1 MEGTI
6 VLGLRQLFRSRP
18 EKAAGRR
25 LYAAAVA
32 QARHPDFYA
41 EWGVPD
47 TPTGR
52 FDLIV
57 LHVFLVMHRLKGDTG
72 GRPLAQSLCD
82 AVVED
87 MDRNL
92 REMGIG
98 DLSVGKKV
106 KRLMEGFYGRLGA
119 YEEALQAGDG
129 MLISVLGRN
138 LYGAAVPADA
148 QLRAMARYVK
158 QAAEALVRQPIE
170 QLSGGQAGFAP
181 PPAGAA
187 QEKEE

>member
-1 MEGTI
+1 MEGTN

-18 EKAAGRR
+18 EKTAGRR

-32 QARHPDFYA
+32 QARQPAFYA

-57 LHVFLVMHRLKGDTG
+57 LHVFLAMHRLKDDAD

-92 REMGIG
+92 REMGVG

-119 YEEALQAGDG
+119 YEEALQAGDE
-129 MLISVLGRN
+129 MLISVLKRN
-138 LYGAAVPADA
+138 LYAAAVPSDRQVGAI
-148 QLRAMARYVK
+148 ARYVR
-158 QAAEALVRQPIE
+158 QATAVLAGQPIA
-170 QLSGGQAGFAP
+170 QLGAGHAGFGP
-181 PPAGAA
+181 PPAGAG
-187 QEKEE
+187 KEMDE

>member
-1 MEGTI
+1 M
-6 VLGLRQLFRSRP
+6 VGLRQLFRPGP
-18 EKAAGRR
+18 EKTAGRQ

-32 QARHPDFYA
+32 QARDPVFYA

-57 LHVFLVMHRLKGDTG
+57 LHVFLVMHRLKEDADS
-72 GRPLAQSLCD
+72 RPLAQAVCD

-92 REMGIG
+92 REMGVG

-119 YEEALQAGDG
+119 YEEALQTGDG
-129 MLISVLGRN
+129 MLISVLKRN
-138 LYGAAVPADA
+138 LYAAAVPDDQQVDA
-148 QLRAMARYVK
+148 VMRYVRR
-158 QAAEALVRQPIE
+158 AAEALDGQSIA
-170 QLSGGQAGFAP
+170 QLGAGQAGFGP
-181 PPAGAA
+181 PLAGAA
-187 QEKEE
+187 KESEE

>member
-1 MEGTI
+1 M
-6 VLGLRQLFRSRP
+6 LGLRQIFRPRP
-18 EKAAGRR
+18 EKTAGRQ

-32 QARHPDFYA
+32 RAREPIFYA
-41 EWGVPD
+41 DWGVPD

-57 LHVFLVMHRLKGDTG
+57 LHVFLVMHRLKEDVA
-72 GRPLAQSLCD
+72 GRPLAQALCD

-92 REMGIG
+92 REMGVG

-119 YEEALQAGDG
+119 YEEALQTGDE
-129 MLISVLGRN
+129 MLISVLKRN
-138 LYGAAVPADA
+138 LYAATVPSDSQVDA
-148 QLRAMARYVK
+148 VLRYVRR
-158 QAAEALVRQPIE
+158 AAEALDGQPIA
-170 QLSGGQAGFAP
+170 QLGAGQAGFGP
-181 PPAGAA
+181 SPAGAA
-187 QEKEE
+187 KETEE

>member
-1 MEGTI
+1 MK
-6 VLGLRQLFRSRP
+6 VLGLRQLFRTRP

-32 QARHPDFYA
+32 QARHLRFYA
-41 EWGVPD
+41 DWGVSD

-52 FDLIV
+52 FDLIALHGFLV
-57 LHVFLVMHRLKGDTG
+57 LHRLQADPAA
-72 GRPLAQSLCD
+72 RPLAQSFCD

-92 REMGIG
+92 REMGTG

-119 YEEALQAGDG
+119 YEEALQAGDDV
-129 MLISVLGRN
+129 LISVLKRN
-138 LYGAAVPADA
+138 LYGAATPAEG
-148 QLRAMARYVK
+148 QLRAMARYVR
-158 QAAEALVRQPIE
+158 QAAEAMARQPMDR
-170 QLSGGQAGFAP
+170 LSAGEAHFAP
-181 PPAGAA
+181 PPARTG
-187 QEKEE
+187 EETER